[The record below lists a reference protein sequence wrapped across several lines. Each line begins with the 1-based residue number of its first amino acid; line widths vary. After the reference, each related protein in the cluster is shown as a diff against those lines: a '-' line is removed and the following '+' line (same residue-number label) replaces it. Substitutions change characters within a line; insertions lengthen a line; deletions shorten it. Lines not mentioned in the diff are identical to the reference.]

1 MDVLIRTV
9 VQNAPLLV
17 NALLVTVIGSIISIV
32 LAMILAV
39 PTAFARLSKNP
50 LLRSVSTFY
59 VETIRG
65 TPLLLQL
72 LVWFY
77 AARLLLLYLF
87 NFNPDTALYNLLTLL
102 NSNSLFPSIGGIGI
116 SNVFFA
122 IIGLSFNYGAYLSEV
137 IRAGVEAVDRGQ
149 IEAAQA
155 LGLSQLQIARYVTLP
170 QALRIMIPPLTN
182 NFITLVQDTSFWL
195 VLGVFELSNQ
205 IYTLVLAISISN
217 PIPRWGLFAMELVIY
232 FVICYS
238 MAFASNR
245 IEARLSKG
253 IAGAS

>member
-1 MDVLIRTV
+1 MDILIRTIT
-9 VQNAPLLV
+9 QNAPLLI
-17 NALLVTVIGSIISIV
+17 NATLVTIIGSLVSIV

-39 PTAFARLSKNP
+39 PTAFARISKNA
-50 LLRSVSTFY
+50 LFRSVGTFY

-77 AARLLLLYLF
+77 GARLLLIFLF
-87 NFNPDTALYNLLTLL
+87 NLNVDTVVYNLLTAL
-102 NSNSLFPSIGGIGI
+102 NSNNLFPGQGV
-116 SNVFFA
+116 SNIFFA
-122 IIGLSFNYGAYLSEV
+122 VVGLSFNYGAYLSEV
-137 IRAGVEAVDRGQ
+137 IRAGIEAVDRGQ

-155 LGLSQLQIARYVTLP
+155 LGLSQFQIARFVTLP

-182 NFITLVQDTSFWL
+182 NFITLVQDSSFWL

-217 PIPRWGLFAMELVIY
+217 PVSRWGLFGMELIIY
-232 FVICYS
+232 FIICYS
-238 MAFASNR
+238 MAFASQR
-245 IEARLSKG
+245 IEARLAKG
-253 IAGAS
+253 VAGAN

>member
-1 MDVLIRTV
+1 MDILIRTIS
-9 VQNAPLLV
+9 QNAPLLI
-17 NALLVTVIGSIISIV
+17 NATLVTIIGSLVSIV

-39 PTAFARLSKNP
+39 PTAFARISKNA
-50 LLRSVSTFY
+50 LFRSAGTFY

-77 AARLLLLYLF
+77 GARLLLIFLF
-87 NFNPDTALYNLLTLL
+87 NLNVDTVVYNLLTAL
-102 NSNSLFPSIGGIGI
+102 NSNNLFPGQGV
-116 SNVFFA
+116 SNIFFA
-122 IIGLSFNYGAYLSEV
+122 VVGLSFNYGAYLSEV
-137 IRAGVEAVDRGQ
+137 IRAGIEAVDRGQ

-155 LGLSQLQIARYVTLP
+155 LGLSQFQIARFVTLP

-182 NFITLVQDTSFWL
+182 NFITLVQDSSFWL

-217 PIPRWGLFAMELVIY
+217 PVSRWGLFAMELIIY
-232 FVICYS
+232 FIICYS
-238 MAFASNR
+238 MAFASQR
-245 IEARLSKG
+245 IEARLAKG
-253 IAGAS
+253 VAGAN

>member
-1 MDVLIRTV
+1 MDILFRTI
-9 VQNAPLLV
+9 VQNAPLLI
-17 NALLVTVIGSIISIV
+17 NATLVTIIGSLVSIV

-39 PTAFARLSKNP
+39 PTAFARLSKNT
-50 LLRSVSTFY
+50 LFRSVSTFY

-77 AARLLLLYLF
+77 GARLLLIFLF
-87 NFNPDTALYNLLTLL
+87 NLNVDTVVYNLLTAL
-102 NSNSLFPSIGGIGI
+102 NSNNLFPGQGV
-116 SNVFFA
+116 SNIFFA

-137 IRAGVEAVDRGQ
+137 IRAGIEAVDRGQ
-149 IEAAQA
+149 VEAAQA
-155 LGLSQLQIARYVTLP
+155 LGLSQFQIARFVTLP

-182 NFITLVQDTSFWL
+182 NFITLIQDSSFWL

-217 PIPRWGLFAMELVIY
+217 PVSRWGLFAMELVIY

-238 MAFASNR
+238 LAFASQR
-245 IEARLSKG
+245 IEARLAKG
-253 IAGAS
+253 VTGAN